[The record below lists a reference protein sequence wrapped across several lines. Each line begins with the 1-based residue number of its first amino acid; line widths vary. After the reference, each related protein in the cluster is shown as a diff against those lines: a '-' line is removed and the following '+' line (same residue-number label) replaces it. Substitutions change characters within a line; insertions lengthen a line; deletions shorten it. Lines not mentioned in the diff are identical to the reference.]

1 MIGAVGKPPKPLI
14 GFGAGNKLK
23 PNMIFNVTVVTVNE
37 ESVRQPSGTAMKPQT
52 AAKKL
57 GIYLPAAPEEFQATA
72 ITHAEL
78 AKLHTDPPE
87 WLQTLRRT
95 GPHPRPVVAQK
106 LGITIAAL
114 KRNDMDKPLTTA
126 EIKALLENQPD
137 WLREARTAHAENRT
151 ATSEET
157 D

>member
-1 MIGAVGKPPKPLI
+1 
-14 GFGAGNKLK
+14 
-23 PNMIFNVTVVTVNE
+23 
-37 ESVRQPSGTAMKPQT
+37 MKPQT

-57 GIYLPAAPEEFQATA
+57 GIYLPATPEDFQANA
-72 ITHAEL
+72 VTHAEL
-78 AKLHTDPPE
+78 KELQNNPPE
-87 WLQTLRRT
+87 WLQELRRT

-126 EIKALLENQPD
+126 EIKELLENQPE
-137 WLREARTAHAENRT
+137 WLSTARTALAEGRAERT
-151 ATSEET
+151 GEDNAE

>member
-1 MIGAVGKPPKPLI
+1 MG
-14 GFGAGNKLK
+14 
-23 PNMIFNVTVVTVNE
+23 VNE

-87 WLQTLRRT
+87 WLQALRRT

-114 KRNDMDKPLTTA
+114 KRNGMDKPLTTA

-137 WLREARTAHAENRT
+137 
-151 ATSEET
+151 
-157 D
+157 

>member
-1 MIGAVGKPPKPLI
+1 M
-14 GFGAGNKLK
+14 
-23 PNMIFNVTVVTVNE
+23 TVNE

-78 AKLHTDPPE
+78 AKLHTDP
-87 WLQTLRRT
+87 
-95 GPHPRPVVAQK
+95 
-106 LGITIAAL
+106 
-114 KRNDMDKPLTTA
+114 
-126 EIKALLENQPD
+126 
-137 WLREARTAHAENRT
+137 LREARTAHAENRT
-151 ATSEET
+151 AASEET

>member
-1 MIGAVGKPPKPLI
+1 MG
-14 GFGAGNKLK
+14 
-23 PNMIFNVTVVTVNE
+23 VNE
-37 ESVRQPSGTAMKPQT
+37 ESVRKPSGTAMKPQT

-57 GIYLPAAPEEFQATA
+57 GLYLPATPEEFQNNAL
-72 ITHAEL
+72 THQEFSALQEN
-78 AKLHTDPPE
+78 PPE
-87 WLQTLRRT
+87 WLQTLRRE

-114 KRNDMDKPLTTA
+114 KKNDMDQPLTTA

-137 WLREARTAHAENRT
+137 WLRAARTQLAEGRT
-151 ATSEET
+151 AAADTTGEDTE